1 MALVDPFTVLNGV
14 EILTRFMVFRLAEDD
29 NEVYDMGSEDVQID
43 TPYGSYRKQP
53 DAQISLERLK
63 VSTLAL
69 SHELYMGSCHAGY
82 AMSLHSRV

>member
-43 TPYGSYRKQP
+43 TPYG
-53 DAQISLERLK
+53 
-63 VSTLAL
+63 
-69 SHELYMGSCHAGY
+69 
-82 AMSLHSRV
+82 